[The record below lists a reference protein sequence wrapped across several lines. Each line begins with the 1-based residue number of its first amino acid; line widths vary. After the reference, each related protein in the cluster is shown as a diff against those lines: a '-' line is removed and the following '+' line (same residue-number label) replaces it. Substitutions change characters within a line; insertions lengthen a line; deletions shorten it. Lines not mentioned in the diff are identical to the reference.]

1 MPLTLQRLIN
11 LLLFTVAIAIIH
23 QMQTVRPPQAAT
35 PRAAVVA
42 SLPIN

>member
-11 LLLFTVAIAIIH
+11 LLLFTGAIAIVH
-23 QMQTVRPPQAAT
+23 QMQTMHPPQAAAQ
-35 PRAAVVA
+35 RAAVVA